1 MMSQNIDVDSCSDG
15 STETANNVEDLMT
28 ASPQQARAVGGSFS
42 QQAPALFCHCGGKL
56 SSSATG
62 PDEMWVN

>member
-1 MMSQNIDVDSCSDG
+1 MMAQNIDVDSCSYG
-15 STETANNVEDLMT
+15 SAETANNVKGLMT
-28 ASPQQARAVGGSFS
+28 ASPQQASTVGGSLS
-42 QQAPALFCHCGGKL
+42 QQAPALFCHNGGKL